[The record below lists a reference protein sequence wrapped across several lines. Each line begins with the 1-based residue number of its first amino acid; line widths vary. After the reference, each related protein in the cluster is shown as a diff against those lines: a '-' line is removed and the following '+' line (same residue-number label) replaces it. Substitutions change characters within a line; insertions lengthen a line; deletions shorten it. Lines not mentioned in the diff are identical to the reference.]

1 MGGGSGQRAAGTLEP
16 AEAILEPNIPLIHR
30 YKRTA
35 GEALES
41 RPPSAD
47 EKEGVHWRG
56 WVAGRERVSGG
67 SQVAGSRSAPS
78 PPLRPLQAAYP
89 PIPRIP
95 RRLSGRRPLRLLLR
109 PGDPGPD
116 GGRRPFAAPGRCYF
130 HVVVPP
136 RPSILDPSILDSTLD
151 ERRKNCLRADVFLIA
166 TAAAVAAATAAG
178 VAALGARVAVA
189 GVATAGSSAASP
201 AAPTT
206 ASTARS
212 ASCAA
217 AESSPGMGEQGGG
230 RGE

>member
-16 AEAILEPNIPLIHR
+16 AEAILEPNILLIHR

-67 SQVAGSRSAPS
+67 SQVAGGSRGEGRAARRGRVLADRRFEFWRVAGGPRRNEKRQHTTIWARRRGTRTARVIAQDRSAPS

-151 ERRKNCLRADVFLIA
+151 DR
-166 TAAAVAAATAAG
+166 
-178 VAALGARVAVA
+178 
-189 GVATAGSSAASP
+189 
-201 AAPTT
+201 
-206 ASTARS
+206 
-212 ASCAA
+212 
-217 AESSPGMGEQGGG
+217 
-230 RGE
+230 